1 MSSTTSTTLVVSLAL
16 AISAVV
22 FITRPRSRLPL
33 PPGPR
38 KLPIIGNMLEMP
50 TERQW
55 IYFAEMSRALDTD
68 ILCFKAL
75 QTPVIVLSSVES
87 VTELMIRRSS
97 LTSDRPKSRMLVDLM
112 GWGFNV
118 TFIPYGS
125 KWRTRRRVLWQE
137 FVPANLSVHYP
148 AQVKNARNFLKRLL
162 ARPSALFEHAKYTP
176 AALTVE
182 SVYGLDVKF
191 ENDPIIAHAEKTL
204 DHLRGAGI
212 LGTYLVDYFSPLKYI
227 PKWFPF
233 ASFQVIAEESRKDA
247 YKMANHPLGEAKKS
261 IRDGSATPSLVSR
274 SLSNL
279 SGQGY
284 EPAEADA
291 IITDV
296 AGVSYIGGADT
307 TPSSITTFFAAM
319 LLFPLVQKKAQE
331 EIDLVLGSFRLPTCE
346 DLPELLYLHATMW
359 EVIRWRPVL
368 PLSSTLIPQSF
379 AGINLS
385 FHLGVV
391 HMLTVEDIYRGYRL
405 PQGSHIFCNIWQL
418 MQDEKY
424 FTDPTSFNPDRFIK
438 DGKIDTEL
446 TEVVQLA
453 FGFGRRICPG
463 RFMAMDSLRLWMAST
478 LAVFNITPAKDGQG
492 HYVYPDTELVPGFL
506 SHLPPFECTILP
518 RSKQAES
525 LIRDIDSETI

>member
-1 MSSTTSTTLVVSLAL
+1 MSTLTSTTFVVSLAL
-16 AISAVV
+16 AASAVV
-22 FITRPRSRLPL
+22 LITRPRSRLPL
-33 PPGPR
+33 PPGP
-38 KLPIIGNMLEMP
+38 KTLPIIGNMLDMP

-55 IYFAEMSRALDTD
+55 IYFAEVSRALDTD

-75 QTPVIVLSSVES
+75 QTPVIVLSSVKS
-87 VTELMIRRSS
+87 ITELMIRRSS

-125 KWRTRRRVLWQE
+125 KWRARRRVLWQE
-137 FVPANLSVHYP
+137 FVPANLPVHYP

-176 AALTVE
+176 AALTIE
-182 SVYGLDVKF
+182 SVYGLEVKF

-212 LGTYLVDYFSPLKYI
+212 LGTYLVDYFAPLKYI

-233 ASFQVIAEESRKDA
+233 ASFQVLAEESRRDA
-247 YKMANHPLGEAKKS
+247 FRMANHPFQEAKKS
-261 IRDGSATPSLVSR
+261 IRDGSAAPSLVSR
-274 SLSNL
+274 SLSDL

-284 EPAEADA
+284 DPSEADT
-291 IITDV
+291 IVRDV

-319 LLFPLVQKKAQE
+319 LLFPHVQKKAQE
-331 EIDLVLGSFRLPTCE
+331 EIDLVLGSFRLPTCD
-346 DLPELLYLHATMW
+346 DLPELLYLEAMMW
-359 EVIRWRPVL
+359 EVNR
-368 PLSSTLIPQSF
+368 
-379 AGINLS
+379 
-385 FHLGVV
+385 
-391 HMLTVEDIYRGYRL
+391 
-405 PQGSHIFCNIWQL
+405 QL

-424 FTDPTSFNPDRFIK
+424 FADPTLFNPDRFIK

-478 LAVFNITPAKDGQG
+478 LAVFNITPAKDRQG